1 MRGNKRIPHIISA
14 AFAYI
19 LINTGSVWRNMKQ
32 KLPKFFIIML
42 LFVCAFLVGRAG
54 GRLAKRGLQKKT
66 KTQMTESMKTE
77 TVEKESETSQESQSV
92 RLPEGEGKGTVIVDP
107 GHGGRDPGMVGIDE
121 LEEKGIN
128 LAISEKLAD
137 LLAEQ
142 GYRVVLTRS
151 GDYGLY
157 DEDASNKKAQDM
169 QRRCALI
176 EAEEPLLTVS
186 IHQNS
191 YSDPAV
197 CGPQVFYYQHSAE
210 GKELAAL
217 IQEQLNTQLKI
228 ARPREIKSNENYYI
242 LKRSPSVTALVECS
256 FLSNPEEAAKIQT
269 EEYQEA
275 LAGAIC
281 DGMLM
286 YLEGEMAQS
295 QGT

>member
-1 MRGNKRIPHIISA
+1 MNSYNALA
-14 AFAYI
+14 ASYDGLTVDAVHRQRAVYLDRQFHK
-19 LINTGSVWRNMKQ
+19 SR
-32 KLPKFFIIML
+32 LP
-42 LFVCAFLVGRAG
+42 V
-54 GRLAKRGLQKKT
+54 
-66 KTQMTESMKTE
+66 E
-77 TVEKESETSQESQSV
+77 TV
-92 RLPEGEGKGTVIVDP
+92 LDLACGTGTI
-107 GHGGRDPGMVGIDE
+107 
-121 LEEKGIN
+121 
-128 LAISEKLAD
+128 AC
-137 LLAEQ
+137 LLSEQ